1 MSSLLKDLRFALR
14 QFRRQ
19 PGFAAAVVSTLA
31 LAIGANTGVFLV
43 VDAVLFRALPFASP
57 ERLVYLTSVRSD
69 HPAAPFSL
77 PEFMDYREQART
89 VSVAAYANWSA
100 SMPGEGFTERFQG
113 SRMSANAF
121 DVLGVSPVVGRLLRE
136 SDDGVDAPPVAV
148 LSYRLWQRRF
158 GGAADVV
165 DRSVRINGE
174 SFVVV
179 GVLPPQFP
187 LPLRD
192 IDVVV
197 PLVPDRDP
205 NRHVRTSVNFLRLV
219 GRLQPGVTAEQ
230 AQQEL
235 SAICAALRA
244 QFPAEYARKQAVG
257 VDGLREVLIGD
268 YRQAMLLLL
277 ASVAAVLSV
286 ALANLLSFVLVRV
299 NDRRGETSIRIAIG
313 ASRSRLMRQF
323 TLETLLLAL
332 AGGGLGCAL
341 AIWATRV
348 AVAWAPSIPRLAEIA
363 FDGRALLFAAGLTLA
378 ATLLLGLAPIGGV
391 LRARA
396 RDALRLGSRGAVSD
410 RWNDRV
416 RRALVLGEISAAVVL
431 VLATALL
438 VQSLLRLRQ
447 VPLGFRPDAVFQ
459 ARVSLPPT
467 YQSPEDVTRFYERL
481 GERLAQL
488 PGVRDFGVISVAPMS
503 GLLAAV
509 PFTVAGQGSG
519 VERDS
524 PSTNLRAITPGYL
537 PAAGTRLLRG
547 RSFSERDGPDT
558 PRVALVSEA
567 LAERFLAGEPLGRR
581 LLIDDNNVGPRPIE
595 IVGVVE
601 NVRQEALDG
610 PPTLEVYIP
619 LRQIHPDGVTYL
631 RNNHFWMIRTDAEP
645 ATLRV
650 PFLTG
655 LREADR
661 DAAIASTGTM
671 GQYLEEWLAPRRFS
685 LALFVAFSL
694 AAVLLAVN
702 GLYGLVAYTVGKR
715 QPEIGLR
722 MAIGA
727 TARDVQRLILRQV
740 TRLALGGAALGLG
753 VAVAGRP
760 LVSRLVVDVALE
772 PGVVVATIGL
782 VVAVVILAGWLPARR
797 ASRVAPTAALRGE

>member
-1 MSSLLKDLRFALR
+1 MGSVLKDLRLALR
-14 QFRRQ
+14 QCRRQ

-43 VDAVLFRALPFASP
+43 VDAVLLRALPFAAS

-69 HPAAPFSL
+69 SAAAPFSL
-77 PEFMDYREQART
+77 PEFMDYREQARG
-89 VSVAAYANWSA
+89 VAIAAFANWSA
-100 SMPGEGFTERFQG
+100 SIPGEGFTERFQG

-121 DVLGVSPVVGRLLRE
+121 EVLGVSPAAGRLLRA
-136 SDDGVDAPPVAV
+136 SDDEADAPRVAV
-148 LSYRLWQRRF
+148 LSHRLWQRRF

-165 DRSVRINGE
+165 GRSLRINGE
-174 SFVVV
+174 PFEVV
-179 GVLPPQFP
+179 GVLPPHFP

-192 IDVVV
+192 IDVVA

-205 NRHVRTSVNFLRLV
+205 NRHVRNSVNFLRFI
-219 GRLQPGVTAEQ
+219 GRLQPGVTPEQ
-230 AQQEL
+230 ARQEL
-235 SAICAALRA
+235 SSICATLRA

-257 VDGLREVLIGD
+257 VEGLREVLIGD
-268 YRQAMLLLL
+268 YRPAMMLLL

-286 ALANLLSFVLVRV
+286 ALANLLSFVLVRA
-299 NDRRGETSIRIAIG
+299 NERRSETSIRIALG
-313 ASRSRLMRQF
+313 ASRGRLMRQF
-323 TLETLLLAL
+323 TVETLLLAL

-341 AIWATRV
+341 AIWGARV
-348 AVAWAPSIPRLAEIA
+348 AVAWAPAIPRLTEIA

-378 ATLLLGLAPIGGV
+378 AALLLGLAPVGGV

-410 RWNDRV
+410 RWNDRL

-438 VQSLLRLRQ
+438 VQSLVRLQQ
-447 VPLGFRPDAVFQ
+447 VRLGFRPDAVFQ

-467 YQSPEDVTRFYERL
+467 YRSPADLARFSEELGGRL
-481 GERLAQL
+481 GML
-488 PGVRDFGVISVAPMS
+488 PGVRDVGLISVAPMS

-509 PFTVAGQGSG
+509 PFTVADQGSG
-519 VERDS
+519 IERDS
-524 PSTNLRAITPGYL
+524 PSANIRAITPGYL
-537 PAAGTRLLRG
+537 AAAGTRLLGG
-547 RSFSERDGPDT
+547 RALSERDGPDA
-558 PRVALVSEA
+558 PPVALVSAA
-567 LAERFLAGEPLGRR
+567 LAERFLDGEALGRR
-581 LLIDDNNVGPRPIE
+581 LLIDDNNVGPRPVE

-601 NVRQEALDG
+601 DVRQEALDG
-610 PPTLEVYIP
+610 PATLDVYIP
-619 LRQIHPDGVTYL
+619 LRQIHADGVIFV
-631 RNNHFWMIRTDAEP
+631 RNNHFWMIRADAAP

-650 PFLTG
+650 PFLAA
-655 LREADR
+655 LRQVDR

-702 GLYGLVAYTVGKR
+702 GLYGLVAYTVSKR
-715 QPEIGLR
+715 RPEIGLR

-740 TRLALGGAALGLG
+740 TRLALGGAAVGLA

-760 LVSRLVVDVALE
+760 LVSRLVADVALE

-782 VVAVVILAGWLPARR
+782 LVAVVILAGWLPARR
-797 ASRVAPTAALRGE
+797 AARIAPTAALRGE